1 MRAPSEMPAGTA
13 VSQPSASETLPVG
26 GVDALSIAIVV
37 CFIVCAGSIGWFHY
51 HSDDVRTIMHH
62 RKHRHLLEVEADDDV
77 GIRAD
82 GVELT
87 ATSSERFRDA
97 DEDGNDED
105 AVSYTHLTLPT
116 KRIV

>member
-1 MRAPSEMPAGTA
+1 M
-13 VSQPSASETLPVG
+13 
-26 GVDALSIAIVV
+26 
-37 CFIVCAGSIGWFHY
+37 VCAGSIGWFHY

-105 AVSYTHLTLPT
+105 ET
-116 KRIV
+116 KQYMEDMRMNVLGSMM